1 MANQHIHVYLG
12 DTKDTMRQAIGLGIE
27 ALANHEKVI
36 MIQFLNKEGTGLYE
50 TIKKLEPQFKLF
62 YFENT
67 TLMFAKKVMDTEE
80 CDVVILTNVFEAIN
94 SKLITIDALIDII
107 DNKPHNICLILTGDV
122 LPQEIE
128 SKVDNII
135 YIERL

>member
-12 DTKDTMRQAIGLGIE
+12 ATKDTIRQAVGLGIE
-27 ALANHEKVI
+27 TLANHQKVI
-36 MIQFLNKEGTGLYE
+36 MIQFLNEEETGLYE
-50 TIKKLEPQFKLF
+50 VIKKLEPQFKLF

-80 CDVVILTNVFEAIN
+80 CDVVILANVFEAIN
-94 SKLITIDALIDII
+94 KKLITIDALIDII

-122 LPQEIE
+122 LPQEIK
-128 SKVDNII
+128 SKTDKIV
-135 YIERL
+135 YIKRL